1 MTQVEAEEGEGF
13 GGLARNLPR
22 KILARSK
29 FLATLREVPA
39 GDRFPF
45 VVISGLALLVFL
57 CGLSVFLFGL
67 MFLIFVWDHLRH
79 LRDDVSSSSP
89 MD

>member
-1 MTQVEAEEGEGF
+1 MTQVDADEGEGF

-39 GDRFPF
+39 GDRFAF
-45 VVISGLALLVFL
+45 VVIYVLTLFVFL
-57 CGLSVFLFGL
+57 CGLSVFFFGL
-67 MFLIFVWDHLRH
+67 MFLIFICDDLRH